1 MKPKKL
7 VLQNGLEFEGT
18 GFGPEKVAEVVF
30 HTGMIGYLDILR
42 NPYYAGKFV
51 CMTYPLM
58 GNYGASDD
66 EFGSKD
72 FHVEGFIVKDNDFI
86 ASNMRYMDS
95 MDDFLEANE
104 LPFLCDIDTRML
116 AKVIR
121 DEGSM
126 LGIITDIET
135 SKSDALDKI
144 NAYVAVKGMVKKLG
158 TKRPYIIKAN
168 KPKYQ
173 VVCLDLGCK
182 DNVVTELG
190 YKKCNVVVLPYNTD
204 AVKILSYNP
213 DAVIVSN
220 GADNPMELEVVVSN
234 LKLLVGKLPI
244 AGIGLGHLLV
254 ASACGAKVKKMKF
267 GHHGANQSVKNLNNK
282 KVIITLQGHNYEID
296 KESLE
301 STNLSVYL
309 ENLSDASIEG
319 VCSLKDLVVTSEFD
333 NIDASSSPSVK
344 SIYDELIDLIKS
356 SKGGCNNA

>member
-7 VLQNGLEFEGT
+7 VLQNGLEFVGM

-51 CMTYPLM
+51 CMTYPLI

-126 LGIITDIET
+126 LGIITDLET
-135 SKSDALDKI
+135 STAFALEKI
-144 NAYVAVKGMVKKLG
+144 NSYVPEKNMVKKLG

-182 DNVVTELG
+182 NNIVNELSA
-190 YKKCNVVVLPYNTD
+190 KKCNVVVLPYNSDIT
-204 AVKILSYNP
+204 KILSYKP
-213 DAVIVSN
+213 DAIIVSD
-220 GADNPMELEVVVSN
+220 GADNPFELEEVVNN
-234 LKLLVGKLPI
+234 LKELVGTLPI

-254 ASACGAKVKKMKF
+254 ANASGAKIKKMKF
-267 GHHGANQSVKNLNNK
+267 GHHGANQSVKNLNTK
-282 KVIITLQGHNYEID
+282 KIIITLQGHNYEID
-296 KESLE
+296 KDSLVN
-301 STNLSVYL
+301 TNLSVYL
-309 ENLSDASIEG
+309 ENLSDSSIEG

-333 NIDASSSPSVK
+333 NTFTSASASVK
-344 SIYDELIDLIKS
+344 SIYDELIDLIKAA
-356 SKGGCNNA
+356 KGGNNNA